1 MTNPLFDR
9 RNRGKNMK
17 PEEFKLQ
24 IFKTPAQWKSGL
36 LYRLEGLK
44 EGGITLYSVPTFVQ
58 WILEV
63 NGNGIKNPDGIAVDE
78 CGQIYFI
85 DRETGRL
92 YLYDPRTERLECIT
106 STGVGDSGRGKAQK
120 PTRIIIDKLT
130 LWVLDAGNHRVLGF
144 SRQTFQVKYVI
155 NLGEPIDIG
164 ADEQGRLYVLIKEE
178 DEIFKIR
185 TYDINGNIIENPFDE
200 SCLKDPIGLAV
211 GKENNLYV
219 IDRGYTGFVRFT
231 RQGECSGPIGD
242 FTSIPGDSQSSTI
255 TIEPSF
261 ITTDKKG
268 NIFVLDAI
276 TGIIHQFDPDG
287 SYVAKIQISGFTG
300 KVQGL
305 ATDSKGNLYASTD
318 EGIALLK
325 TEDVFTRDGGVYY
338 SKTLDSGILYCQWHR
353 LALKLD
359 LPPKTVLEVF
369 YYSSDDPLVKDKI
382 DQVFSDPT
390 KSTQEKAH
398 SIDNEIGIWIGPEE
412 NPKDM
417 LFRKKTGRY
426 LWLKLALSTF
436 DEKARPVVTEMRVYY
451 PRTSYLRYLPAVY
464 QEDPISSE
472 FLERFLSIFETAFY
486 GLETEISSVFKYF
499 DPDTTPESFLTW
511 LASWLNLGLEEDWPE
526 DKKREFIR
534 KASELYKL
542 KGTPLGLQK
551 LIKIYT
557 GKTPLIIEY
566 SKIGK
571 PVVLGGHF
579 RLGVNSLIIQAPV
592 RGFRLGDDSILGRVA
607 LRDTVQLPEDTFLQ
621 IAHRFTIILDLTAEE
636 FSVYEKGLMRILDE
650 EKPAHTIYNL
660 RVMKEMRVGIGTYVG
675 IGTKV
680 ADYEPIRL
688 GLNAALGSN
697 IVVMSGEQ
705 GGRVEQH
712 SILNKDTEM
721 I

>member
-231 RQGECSGPIGD
+231 QQGECSGPIGD

-255 TIEPSF
+255 TVEPSF

-542 KGTPLGLQK
+542 KGTPIGLQK

>member
-1 MTNPLFDR
+1 L
-9 RNRGKNMK
+9 
-17 PEEFKLQ
+17 
-24 IFKTPAQWKSGL
+24 
-36 LYRLEGLK
+36 
-44 EGGITLYSVPTFVQ
+44 
-58 WILEV
+58 
-63 NGNGIKNPDGIAVDE
+63 
-78 CGQIYFI
+78 
-85 DRETGRL
+85 
-92 YLYDPRTERLECIT
+92 
-106 STGVGDSGRGKAQK
+106 
-120 PTRIIIDKLT
+120 
-130 LWVLDAGNHRVLGF
+130 
-144 SRQTFQVKYVI
+144 
-155 NLGEPIDIG
+155 
-164 ADEQGRLYVLIKEE
+164 
-178 DEIFKIR
+178 
-185 TYDINGNIIENPFDE
+185 
-200 SCLKDPIGLAV
+200 
-211 GKENNLYV
+211 
-219 IDRGYTGFVRFT
+219 
-231 RQGECSGPIGD
+231 
-242 FTSIPGDSQSSTI
+242 
-255 TIEPSF
+255 
-261 ITTDKKG
+261 
-268 NIFVLDAI
+268 
-276 TGIIHQFDPDG
+276 
-287 SYVAKIQISGFTG
+287 
-300 KVQGL
+300 
-305 ATDSKGNLYASTD
+305 
-318 EGIALLK
+318 
-325 TEDVFTRDGGVYY
+325 
-338 SKTLDSGILYCQWHR
+338 
-353 LALKLD
+353 
-359 LPPKTVLEVF
+359 
-369 YYSSDDPLVKDKI
+369 KDKI
-382 DQVFSDPT
+382 DQILCDPS

-542 KGTPLGLQK
+542 KGTPIGLQK